1 MSDTTPM
8 LRQALE
14 YAKRG
19 WAVFTVWRCY
29 PDGTCRCPKGQECD
43 RPGKHPRPRYGHN
56 AATTDTTQIRGWKW
70 ETANIGIATGATSGL
85 VVLDID
91 SLKGGEASM
100 NKLIDRLG
108 RLPKTLKVRTGH
120 GWHLYFEH
128 PGGRLKTIAD
138 AIAPGVDIRAD
149 GGYVVAPPSQHHSGR
164 AYEWKPGRGFADG
177 TLEKLPRRW
186 LEELGRLGCYT
197 DGTDS
202 VGEHREQGRTQEGS
216 EERRHPATDRR
227 GRAPGRD
234 LVERSARPGSETTPT
249 RARLS
254 ANILEMPAKEFIK
267 WAIARTIPYGPSQR
281 HHNLFLFARTLKAH
295 PEVSQWGRQS
305 LIAASHAWWH
315 AAVRNLG
322 EGQIKATCDENTAD
336 FLEGWEMVRKPA
348 IGVAELAFAAALR
361 EEPPAAADTFH
372 DDRTKRLLTACR
384 EMQRLAGDGQP
395 WYLSTRQVCRLMPE
409 FERPMSVYRILR
421 LFERFGILEVVERG
435 SPAGRKATSYRY
447 RLPVD
452 G

>member
-19 WAVFTVWRCY
+19 WAVFSVWSFY
-29 PDGTCRCPKGQECD
+29 PDGTCRCPRGQDCD
-43 RPGKHPRPRYGHN
+43 RPGKHPRTRRGLL
-56 AATTDTTQIRGWKW
+56 AATTDPARIKKWNWKN
-70 ETANIGIATGATSGL
+70 ANIGIATGATSGL

-91 SLKGGEASM
+91 SLKGGEQAL
-100 NKLIDRLG
+100 KALIAKLG

-128 PGGRLKTIAD
+128 PGGFVKTRWD
-138 AIAPGVDIRAD
+138 AIGIGLDIRAD
-149 GGYVVAPPSQHHSGR
+149 RGYVVAPPSLHRSGNH
-164 AYEWKPGRGFADG
+164 YEWMPGRGFADG

-216 EERRHPATDRR
+216 EERRHPASGRR

-234 LVERSARPGSETTPT
+234 LVERSAQPGSATPPT
-249 RARLS
+249 WARLS

-295 PEVSQWGRQS
+295 PEVSRWGRES
-305 LIAASHAWWH
+305 LIAAAHAWWH

-322 EGQIKATCDENTAD
+322 EGQIKATCDENAAD

-348 IGVAELAFAAALR
+348 IGVAELAFAAAVR
-361 EEPPAAADTFH
+361 EEPPKAADSFS
-372 DDRTKRLLTACR
+372 DERTKRLLTACR
-384 EMQRLAGDGQP
+384 EMQRLVGDGQP

-409 FERPMSVYRILR
+409 FERPMSAYRILR